1 MSRAAA
7 IVVALV
13 AVALLGASYY
23 YFFVRPERAAERTRA
38 QAPETLTITVVSG
51 AASGGVEVAGA
62 DGVWRPAR
70 PGEHLATNQRIRT
83 DDEGTATLTAA
94 DGSTVELTP
103 GTEARI
109 DELRRELKRL
119 SLSRGELLAEVT
131 DDPTR
136 IFEVELDSKGAVAR
150 TRGAH
155 FTASADGAGAAAVAT
170 RRGEVILS
178 ARGKEV
184 VIRTGQFAR
193 LVAGGAPDGPRP
205 LPESLFLKV
214 QWPPTTTNHP
224 EIVVAGQASP
234 GARVKVAGHYVKTDA
249 DGRYRT
255 NVPLADGAHELA
267 VHATDLAGHV
277 ADEKSPRIVVDTKTD
292 FTVHR
297 PNWQ

>member
-1 MSRAAA
+1 VNRASA

-13 AVALLGASYY
+13 AVAALGASYWF
-23 YFFVRPERAAERTRA
+23 FFVRPETRVGRADERARV
-38 QAPETLTITVVSG
+38 APETLAIT

-62 DGVWRPAR
+62 EGTWRPAH
-70 PGEHLATNQRIRT
+70 PGERLSASERIRT

-94 DGSTVELTP
+94 DGSTVQLMP

-119 SLSRGELLAEVT
+119 SLSRGELEAEIADNPARV
-131 DDPTR
+131 
-136 IFEVELDSKGAVAR
+136 FEVEVDGHGAVAR
-150 TRGAH
+150 TRGAR
-155 FTASADGAGAAAVAT
+155 FTATADGAGSAAVAT

-178 ARGKEV
+178 ARGKDV

-193 LVAGGAPDGPRP
+193 VGPGGAPDGPRP

-214 QWPPTTTNHP
+214 QWPAATTNKP
-224 EIVVAGQASP
+224 EVVVAGQASP
-234 GARVKVAGHYVKTDA
+234 GARVKVAGHFVRTDA
-249 DGRYRT
+249 EGRYRET
-255 NVPLADGAHELA
+255 VPLADGGHEPH

-297 PNWQ
+297 PKWQ

>member
-1 MSRAAA
+1 MSRAGV

-13 AVALLGASYY
+13 AVALLAGSYY
-23 YFFVRPERAAERTRA
+23 YFFVRPERAAERARA
-38 QAPETLTITVVSG
+38 QAPETLTIT
-51 AASGGVEVAGA
+51 AASGNVEIAGA
-62 DGVWRPAR
+62 DGIWRPAR
-70 PGEHLATNQRIRT
+70 PGEHLAANQRIRT
-83 DDEGTATLTAA
+83 DDDGSATLTGA

-119 SLSRGELLAEVT
+119 SLGRGELTADVG
-131 DDPTR
+131 DDPAR
-136 IFEVELDSKGAVAR
+136 VFEIDLDGKGAVAR
-150 TRGAH
+150 TRGAR
-155 FTASADGAGAAAVAT
+155 FTARADGAGAAAVAT
-170 RRGEVILS
+170 HRGEVILS

-193 LVAGGAPDGPRP
+193 LAAGGPPDGPRP

-214 QWPPTTTNHP
+214 QWPPTTTNRS
-224 EIVVAGQASP
+224 EVVVAGQATP
-234 GARVKVAGHYVKTDA
+234 GARVKVAGHFVSVDA

-267 VHATDLAGHV
+267 VHASDLAGHV